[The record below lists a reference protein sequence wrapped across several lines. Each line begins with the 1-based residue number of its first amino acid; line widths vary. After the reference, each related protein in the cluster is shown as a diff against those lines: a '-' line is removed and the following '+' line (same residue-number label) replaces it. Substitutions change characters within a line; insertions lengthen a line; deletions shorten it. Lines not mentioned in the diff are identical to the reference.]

1 MLQGKEILVTGG
13 AGFIGSNLVNLLSAR
28 NSVTVLDN
36 FSSVDDR
43 YIRHLRDRIRIV
55 RGDITRPEELPV
67 GHFDIIFHLAANSDV
82 RGGISDP
89 LLDFRVN
96 AMGTVNVLEAAR
108 KCDAAVFCFA
118 SSSTV
123 YGEAEKIPTPENYG
137 PYMPI
142 SSYGASKMSGEGFV
156 SAYSHYYGFKGL
168 IFRFANIVGR
178 NSTHGVIYDFI
189 HKLMKNPR
197 ELEVLGDGTQKK
209 SYMHV
214 DDCTGAMEY
223 LAERAA
229 RTEIFNLGNR
239 EVTSVMRIAEMV
251 IGEMGLKDVRIRL
264 TGGKD
269 GRGWAGD
276 VKYAHLD
283 VEKLFSTG
291 WKNRY
296 SSDESVRVAIRETLS
311 QMA

>member
-55 RGDITRPEELPV
+55 RGGDITRPEELPV

-82 RGGISDP
+82 RGGGISDP

-123 YGEAEKIPTPENYG
+123 YGGEAEKIPTPENYG

-197 ELEVLGDGTQKK
+197 ELEVLGGDGTQKK

-214 DDCTGAMEY
+214 DDCTGGPWSTWQ
-223 LAERAA
+223 R
-229 RTEIFNLGNR
+229 
-239 EVTSVMRIAEMV
+239 
-251 IGEMGLKDVRIRL
+251 GLQGL
-264 TGGKD
+264 
-269 GRGWAGD
+269 
-276 VKYAHLD
+276 
-283 VEKLFSTG
+283 
-291 WKNRY
+291 RY
-296 SSDESVRVAIRETLS
+296 STWATGRSRLS
-311 QMA
+311 